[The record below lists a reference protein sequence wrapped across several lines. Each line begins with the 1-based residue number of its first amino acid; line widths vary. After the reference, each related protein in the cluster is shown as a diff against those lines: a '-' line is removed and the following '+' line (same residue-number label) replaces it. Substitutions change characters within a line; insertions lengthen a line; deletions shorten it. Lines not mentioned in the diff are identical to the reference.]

1 MPGAAPA
8 TPTPSATPVGPTQ
21 PAARAPGSTQTQPPV
36 RRPDVVAGAAG
47 AAAARPPTDAQPAAR
62 LPTDQVAPRPKP
74 AATADRRVP
83 QPGDRICANCGEAND
98 TSRKFCRRC
107 GTSLVTATVVA
118 PEPLPWY
125 RRIFRRAPKQP
136 KPMQAGDRVSSMS
149 AGASA
154 GWRGLM
160 RGRTLIAGILAVLIG
175 LGLIGYV
182 GVPGVSKYVSEF
194 TSGGVPGIVNRI
206 GAFFN
211 PPQVLIRPVK
221 DQLTASDER
230 PDHPIGNLFD
240 SRSNT
245 DWRANGDKPSAR
257 VTFPEAVDLLS
268 IYVYSGTAGD
278 DFTSLRR
285 PATLQFTFA
294 DGSSQTVTLQDIHD
308 KQFFELKAG
317 GVDEVTVTV
326 ASTTGPADAPVAIS
340 EIEFFRKGDGSTP

>member
-1 MPGAAPA
+1 M
-8 TPTPSATPVGPTQ
+8 Q
-21 PAARAPGSTQTQPPV
+21 PQPPV
-36 RRPDVVAGAAG
+36 RRPDAAAGAAG
-47 AAAARPPTDAQPAAR
+47 AAAAAGAARPPTDQPAAR

-74 AATADRRVP
+74 VATADRRVP

-98 TSRKFCRRC
+98 ASRKFCRRC
-107 GTSLVTATVVA
+107 GTSLVTAQVVA
-118 PEPLPWY
+118 EKPLPWY
-125 RRIFRRAPKQP
+125 RRLFRRKPKQP
-136 KPMQAGDRVSSMS
+136 QPMQAGDRVKSMQ

-160 RGRTLIAGILAVLIG
+160 RGRTLLAGILAVLIG

-221 DQLTASDER
+221 DRLQASNEL

-245 DWRANGDKPSAR
+245 DWQASGQTPSAT
-257 VTFPEAVDLLS
+257 VTFPETVDLLS
-268 IYVYSGTAGD
+268 TYVYSGTAGD
-278 DFTSLRR
+278 DFTNLRR
-285 PATLQFTFA
+285 PKTLQFTFP
-294 DGSSQTVTLQDIHD
+294 DGSSQSVTLQDIHD
-308 KQFFELKAG
+308 KQFFELKKDG
-317 GVDEVTVTV
+317 IDKVIVTVT
-326 ASTTGPADAPVAIS
+326 STTGPEDAPMAIS
-340 EIEFFRKGDGSTP
+340 EIEFFRKGDGSTPSS